1 MELSNWLVLVTSV
14 SGQNGTLRVRLWRQ
28 MKALGAAAL
37 RDGVYLLPARPPH
50 EQALANLR
58 DELNASEGQ
67 AYLLHVTEQAQAQ
80 QADWK
85 ALFERGEAYQQ
96 WLQGLAALLTDLPA
110 SESEARRNLR
120 QLRKEL
126 DAIAAIDF
134 FAGTALEQARRQCND
149 AEKRLT
155 RHYSPDEPLAS
166 DGTIPRLELA
176 AHQRRRWAT
185 RARPWVDRIASAWLI
200 RRFIDPQAEFL
211 WLSDIHACPP
221 DALGFDYDGA
231 AFTHVGERVSFEVLL
246 ASFGLEQDTALQRLA
261 ELVHALDVG
270 GPQPP
275 EASGFEAM
283 LGGARSRIADDDRL
297 LDEIALLLDSLYVYF
312 QQPAKPIGQ

>member
-1 MELSNWLVLVTSV
+1 
-14 SGQNGTLRVRLWRQ
+14 
-28 MKALGAAAL
+28 
-37 RDGVYLLPARPPH
+37 
-50 EQALANLR
+50 
-58 DELNASEGQ
+58 
-67 AYLLHVTEQAQAQ
+67 
-80 QADWK
+80 
-85 ALFERGEAYQQ
+85 
-96 WLQGLAALLTDLPA
+96 
-110 SESEARRNLR
+110 
-120 QLRKEL
+120 
-126 DAIAAIDF
+126 
-134 FAGTALEQARRQCND
+134 
-149 AEKRLT
+149 
-155 RHYSPDEPLAS
+155 
-166 DGTIPRLELA
+166 
-176 AHQRRRWAT
+176 
-185 RARPWVDRIASAWLI
+185 VDRIASAWLI

-211 WLSDIHACPP
+211 WLSDIHACPA

-231 AFTHVGERVSFEVLL
+231 AFTHAGERVSFEVLL